1 MAHPAQFKGR
11 NGNINHSI
19 RGQSEVTG
27 VVLMT
32 AVVVIL
38 SVIVGGAIL
47 TNIDTQDE
55 PVANLEVSVDASSVT
70 VSHHGGTHFPSD
82 EITVYFRSGNTE
94 HHSLGTFQERQGDP
108 DGNFA
113 PGERVTRIH
122 NATGVVTV
130 FIVHDPSNTVL
141 YDRAFDVPGSG
152 LSPLTWGQATDW
164 DASSTETNVVHDSFG
179 DHNGDRIELGYP
191 VTDSGLVGYWTL
203 DGESGGAAD
212 ASGTGNDGQADG
224 GPTRGVGG
232 ILGTTAW
239 EFDGSDDRI
248 TVANDT
254 TLEMNDTDAVTVSMW
269 VSKSTNQSG
278 WIGLLQHSDTSY
290 NLQFDNGNSP
300 AFTIYDET
308 WNTAYSGESLVPGRW
323 YHLVGTFDG
332 TQARI
337 YVNGSVA
344 GTASADF
351 IAPGGDLPVGI
362 AYNND
367 TGNRNFEGRMDAVRL
382 YDRALSSDEVGA
394 LWNTSSE
401 GTLTTADKTF
411 SEPVDPTTLLLTDVN
426 ATIPSGTNV
435 TVYVESDPEGDGTF
449 NRSDEISLDGR
460 APTTSQAC
468 RTKASDT
475 DFGSNWIQTRSRSHP
490 PSVGRRYD
498 RSDPLFDT
506 STVDEHTV
514 DKIIRHLHVSQDES

>member
-1 MAHPAQFKGR
+1 
-11 NGNINHSI
+11 
-19 RGQSEVTG
+19 
-27 VVLMT
+27 MT

-55 PVANLEVSVDASSVT
+55 PVADLEASVDASNVT
-70 VSHHGGTHFPSD
+70 ISHHGGTQLSTD
-82 EITVYFRSGNTE
+82 EVTIYFRSGNTE
-94 HHSLGTFQERQGDP
+94 RHSLSAFPELQGDN
-108 DGNFA
+108 DTSFD
-113 PGERVTRIH
+113 PGERVTRVH
-122 NATGVVTV
+122 NATDVITV

-141 YDRAFDVPGSG
+141 YDRAFDVPESG
-152 LSPLTWGQATDW
+152 LSPLTWKLATDW
-164 DASSTETNVVHDSFG
+164 DNAVTETNVVHDSFG
-179 DHNGDRIELGYP
+179 DHSGDRIELGYP
-191 VTDSGLVGYWTL
+191 ATDSGLVGYWTL
-203 DGESGGAAD
+203 DGESGGATD
-212 ASGTGNDGQADG
+212 ASGTGNDGRADG
-224 GPTRGVGG
+224 GPTRGVDG

-239 EFDGSDDRI
+239 GFDGSDDRI
-248 TVANDT
+248 TVPNNT
-254 TLEMNDTDAVTVSMW
+254 SLEMNDTDAVTVSMW

-308 WNTAYSGESLVPGRW
+308 WNTVYSGESLVPGRW

-332 TQARI
+332 NQARI

-367 TGNRNFEGRMDAVRL
+367 TGNRNFDGRMDAVRL

-401 GTLTTADKTF
+401 GVLTTADKTF
-411 SEPVDPTTLLLTDVN
+411 SEPVDPTTLSLTDVE
-426 ATIPSGTNV
+426 ASIPPGTNV
-435 TVYVESDPEGDGTF
+435 SVYVESDPENNGTYSQ
-449 NRSDEISLDGR
+449 SDEISLDSSGSYDV
-460 APTTSQAC
+460 TGLSNESQ
-468 RTKASDT
+468 RYRLRIELDT
-475 DFGSNWIQTRSRSHP
+475 NSVTVT
-490 PSVGRRYD
+490 PSFRGA
-498 RSDPLFDT
+498 
-506 STVDEHTV
+506 TVRPE
-514 DKIIRHLHVSQDES
+514 